1 MDPFA
6 VDGGCLLVHF
16 FPKLLKF
23 LQSELAIVIFASCMT
38 VSTTSSGSDR
48 AAQWLFLWPKIK
60 HKFTGIE

>member
-23 LQSELAIVIFASCMT
+23 LQSEPAIVIFASCMT
-38 VSTTSSGSDR
+38 VSTTSSDQTEQLSDCSYG
-48 AAQWLFLWPKIK
+48 QK
-60 HKFTGIE
+60 